1 MAKPKI
7 YLVSAKERSDADG
20 LSLPTQRLIR
30 ANSLSHAL
38 GFAART
44 SLAVELAGQD
54 DLVACVSD
62 GVPVENAIDEP
73 ATAVEVDG
81 EEP

>member
-7 YLVSAKERSDADG
+7 YLITPKERELDG
-20 LSLPTQRLIR
+20 LSLPTQRLIQ
-30 ANSLSHAL
+30 ANSQAQAL

-73 ATAVEVDG
+73 TPAAEVEG